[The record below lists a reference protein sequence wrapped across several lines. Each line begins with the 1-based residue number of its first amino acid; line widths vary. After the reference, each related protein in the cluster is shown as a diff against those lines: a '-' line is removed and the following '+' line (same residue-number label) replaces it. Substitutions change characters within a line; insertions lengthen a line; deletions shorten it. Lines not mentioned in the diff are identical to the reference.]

1 MCQKYGFSNLKK
13 NLFIIFCWI
22 CSIIKKFCYL
32 LCSWTNPLFGKNLVR
47 EIEAKNTLSQSGCR
61 IFKSSISSEQIN
73 ETVLFLACWY
83 KFKTINSWWNIF
95 SWVWSK
101 MGLIKNGFQKSD
113 LWTVS
118 QEWTDGIDTDSQKLK
133 ADQNFVRWV
142 WSKLGLANLV
152 TGL

>member
-1 MCQKYGFSNLKK
+1 M
-13 NLFIIFCWI
+13 NLFNNKNFLLFAVFLDKSYIWE
-22 CSIIKKFCYL
+22 KFC
-32 LCSWTNPLFGKNLVR
+32 SWDIGQS
-47 EIEAKNTLSQSGCR
+47 TLSQSGCR